1 MSLRRCHL
9 AAIRVH
15 LRELQENFQCMAG
28 RFVRALVLFVV
39 LTVFFGILER
49 FWPSIPNQRKW
60 RSGVWLDTL
69 YWFVT
74 PMISQVLSM
83 ISIALLLLPFYLLLE
98 RNLEWESILAGYGQF
113 GNLPLWLQ
121 GAIAIVV
128 GDFIGYW
135 THRWH
140 HTPQLW
146 DYHAVHH
153 SSEIIDW
160 LSAVRLH
167 PINDVI
173 SRVAQASP
181 LLLLGLSPL
190 AVELYIPFLSSYVAL
205 IHANVSWTYGP
216 FRYVLASPAF
226 HRWHHTMDEEGWGK
240 NFAGLFPIYDVIF
253 GTFYMPG
260 DRQPKNFG
268 IGERMTENFFGQ
280 LLYPFRNWQLL
291 KRWLHRKKRLT

>member
-1 MSLRRCHL
+1 M
-9 AAIRVH
+9 
-15 LRELQENFQCMAG
+15 EG
-28 RFVRALVLFVV
+28 RFVRALVLYIV
-39 LTVFFGILER
+39 LTVVFGMLER
-49 FWPSIPNQRKW
+49 LWPSIPKQPKW
-60 RSGVWLDTL
+60 RRGVWLDTL

-83 ISIALLLLPFYLLLE
+83 ISIAVLLLPFYLLLG
-98 RNLEWESILAGYGQF
+98 RSLNWESILAGSGPMAQ
-113 GNLPLWLQ
+113 LPLWLQ

-140 HTPQLW
+140 HTRQLW

-153 SSEIIDW
+153 SSEIMDW

-181 LLLLGLSPL
+181 LLLLGMSPI
-190 AVELYIPFLSSYVAL
+190 AVELYVPFLSSYVAL

-253 GTFYMPG
+253 GTFYMPR

-268 IGERMTENFFGQ
+268 ISGAAMTENFIGQ
-280 LLYPFRNWQLL
+280 LLYPFRQWKLL
-291 KRWLHRKKRLT
+291 RRRFKGSKRIT

>member
-1 MSLRRCHL
+1 M
-9 AAIRVH
+9 
-15 LRELQENFQCMAG
+15 EE
-28 RFVRALVLFVV
+28 RFIRALVLYVV
-39 LTVFFGILER
+39 LTVLMGIFEG
-49 FWPSIPNQRKW
+49 FWPSIPKQPKW
-60 RSGVWLDTL
+60 RRGVGLDSL
-69 YWFVT
+69 YWFIT

-83 ISIALLLLPFYLLLE
+83 ISIAVLLLPLYVLMG
-98 RNLEWESILAGYGQF
+98 RSLEWNHILAGYGWM
-113 GNLPLWLQ
+113 GKLPLWLQ

-153 SSEIIDW
+153 SSDTLDW

-173 SRVAQASP
+173 SRVMQASP
-181 LLLLGLSPL
+181 LLLLGMSPL
-190 AVELYIPFLSSYVAL
+190 AVELYVPFLSSYVAF

-253 GTFYMPG
+253 GTFYMPRG
-260 DRQPKNFG
+260 RQPRNFG
-268 IGERMTENFFGQ
+268 IDEKMTENFIGQ
-280 LLYPFRNWQLL
+280 LLYPFRQWKFIQTWWQ
-291 KRWLHRKKRLT
+291 KGGRFTQVRRRNS